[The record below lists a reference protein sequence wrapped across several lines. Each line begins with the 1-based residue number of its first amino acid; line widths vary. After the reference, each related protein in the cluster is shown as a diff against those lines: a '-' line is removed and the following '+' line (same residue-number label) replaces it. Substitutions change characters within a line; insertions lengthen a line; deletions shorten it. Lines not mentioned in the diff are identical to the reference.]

1 MVAPIITFTNVSKR
15 YGDTVV
21 LSEIELEIPNE
32 QTTVIVGQ
40 SGSGKTTLLRMVN
53 GLIKPDSGRLEVFGD
68 LVPEENIENF
78 RRKIGY
84 AVQGA
89 GLFPHVSV
97 KENIVLIAR
106 LVGWSSQDID
116 ERFEMLMRQMELPL
130 DLSDRIPNELS
141 GGQQQRVGLCRA
153 LMLKPK
159 LLLLDEPFSAVD
171 PLTRLELYEVVEK
184 LISNEAVSIVMV
196 SHDLGEAKRLGD
208 RMVVLQNGIIL
219 QNDLISNVIGN
230 PATPYVERLVQSAT

>member
-106 LVGWSSQDID
+106 LVGWSSQDLD

-130 DLSDRIPNELS
+130 DLSHRIPNELS

>member
-1 MVAPIITFTNVSKR
+1 MVTPIITFTNVSKR

-21 LSEIELEIPNE
+21 LSEIELEIPNG

-106 LVGWSSQDID
+106 LEGWSSQDLD

-153 LMLKPK
+153 LLLKPK

-208 RMVVLQNGIIL
+208 RMVVLQNGILL

>member
-1 MVAPIITFTNVSKR
+1 MVTPIITFTNLSKR

-21 LSEIELEIPNE
+21 LSEIELEIPNG

-53 GLIKPDSGRLEVFGD
+53 GLIRPDSGRLEVFGD

-106 LVGWSSQDID
+106 LVGWSIEDID

-184 LISNEAVSIVMV
+184 LNTNEAVSIVMV

>member
-1 MVAPIITFTNVSKR
+1 MVTPIITFTNVSKR

-21 LSEIELEIPNE
+21 LSEIELEIPNG

-53 GLIKPDSGRLEVFGD
+53 GQIKPDSGRLEVFGD

-106 LVGWSSQDID
+106 LVGWSLEDID

-184 LISNEAVSIVMV
+184 LNTNEAVSIVMV

-230 PATPYVERLVQSAT
+230 PATPYVERLIQSAT

>member
-1 MVAPIITFTNVSKR
+1 MVTPIITFTNVSKR

-21 LSEIELEIPNE
+21 LSEIELEIPNG

-106 LVGWSSQDID
+106 LEGWSSQDLD

-196 SHDLGEAKRLGD
+196 SHDLSEAKRLGD

>member
-84 AVQGA
+84 ALQGA

-106 LVGWSSQDID
+106 LVGWSSQDLD

>member
-1 MVAPIITFTNVSKR
+1 MVTPIITFTNVSKR

-89 GLFPHVSV
+89 GLFPHLSV

-106 LVGWSSQDID
+106 LEGWSSQDLD
-116 ERFEMLMRQMELPL
+116 ERFEMLMCQMELPL

>member
-1 MVAPIITFTNVSKR
+1 MVTPIITFTNVSKR
-15 YGDTVV
+15 YGDSLV
-21 LSEIELEIPNE
+21 LSEIVLEIPNQ

-53 GLIKPDSGRLEVFGD
+53 GLIRPDSGRLEVFGD

-106 LVGWSSQDID
+106 LEGWSLEDID

-184 LISNEAVSIVMV
+184 LISNEAVTIVMV

>member
-106 LVGWSSQDID
+106 LVGWSSQDLD

-184 LISNEAVSIVMV
+184 LNTNEAVSIVMV

>member
-1 MVAPIITFTNVSKR
+1 MVMPIITFTNVSKR
-15 YGDTVV
+15 YGDNVV
-21 LSEIELEIPNE
+21 LSEIELEIPNG

-106 LVGWSSQDID
+106 LVGWSSQDLD

>member
-106 LVGWSSQDID
+106 LVGWSIEDID

-184 LISNEAVSIVMV
+184 LNTNEAVSIVMV

>member
-106 LVGWSSQDID
+106 LVGWSIEDID

>member
-1 MVAPIITFTNVSKR
+1 MVTPIITFTNVSKR
-15 YGDTVV
+15 YGDIVV
-21 LSEIELEIPNE
+21 LSEIELEISNG

-89 GLFPHVSV
+89 GLFPHLSV

-106 LVGWSSQDID
+106 LEGWSSQDLD

-230 PATPYVERLVQSAT
+230 PATPHVERLVQSAT

>member
-1 MVAPIITFTNVSKR
+1 MVTPIITFTNVSKR
-15 YGDTVV
+15 YGDSVV
-21 LSEIELEIPNE
+21 LSEIVLEIPNQ

-53 GLIKPDSGRLEVFGD
+53 GLIRPDSGRLEVFGD

-106 LVGWSSQDID
+106 LEGWSLEDID

-184 LISNEAVSIVMV
+184 LNTNEAVSIVMV

-219 QNDLISNVIGN
+219 QNDLIRNVIGN

>member
-1 MVAPIITFTNVSKR
+1 MVTPIITFTNVSKR
-15 YGDTVV
+15 YGDSVV
-21 LSEIELEIPNE
+21 LSEIVLEIPNQ

-53 GLIKPDSGRLEVFGD
+53 GLIRPDSGRLEVFGD

-106 LVGWSSQDID
+106 LERWSLEDID

-130 DLSDRIPNELS
+130 ELSDRIPNELS

-171 PLTRLELYEVVEK
+171 PLTRLELYEVVEN
-184 LISNEAVSIVMV
+184 LNTNEAVSIVMV

>member
-1 MVAPIITFTNVSKR
+1 MVMPIITFTNVSKR

-21 LSEIELEIPNE
+21 LSEIELEIPNG

-89 GLFPHVSV
+89 GLFPHLSV

-106 LVGWSSQDID
+106 LEGWSSQDLD

-153 LMLKPK
+153 LLLKPK

>member
-1 MVAPIITFTNVSKR
+1 MVTPIITFTNVSKR
-15 YGDTVV
+15 YGDSVV
-21 LSEIELEIPNE
+21 LSEIVLEIPNQ

-53 GLIKPDSGRLEVFGD
+53 GLIRPDSGRLEVFGD

-78 RRKIGY
+78 RRKMGY

-89 GLFPHVSV
+89 GLFPHFSV

-106 LVGWSSQDID
+106 LEGWSLEDID

-184 LISNEAVSIVMV
+184 LNTNEAVSIVMV

-219 QNDLISNVIGN
+219 QNDLIRNVIGN

>member
-1 MVAPIITFTNVSKR
+1 MVTPIITFTNVSKR

-21 LSEIELEIPNE
+21 LSEIELEIPNG

-68 LVPEENIENF
+68 LVPKENIENF

-106 LVGWSSQDID
+106 LVGWSSQDLD

>member
-1 MVAPIITFTNVSKR
+1 MVTPIITFINVSKR
-15 YGDTVV
+15 YGDSVV
-21 LSEIELEIPNE
+21 LSEIVLEIPNQ

-53 GLIKPDSGRLEVFGD
+53 GLIRPDSGRLEVFGD

-106 LVGWSSQDID
+106 LEGWSLEDID

-130 DLSDRIPNELS
+130 ELSDRIPNELS

>member
-1 MVAPIITFTNVSKR
+1 MVTPIITFTNVSKR

-21 LSEIELEIPNE
+21 LSEIELEIPNG

-68 LVPEENIENF
+68 LVPMENIENF

-89 GLFPHVSV
+89 GLFPHLSV

-106 LVGWSSQDID
+106 LEGWSSQDLD

-184 LISNEAVSIVMV
+184 LNTNEAVSIVMV

>member
-1 MVAPIITFTNVSKR
+1 MVTPIITFTNVSKR

-21 LSEIELEIPNE
+21 LSEIELEIPNG

-89 GLFPHVSV
+89 GLFPHLSV

-106 LVGWSSQDID
+106 LVGWSPEDID
-116 ERFEMLMRQMELPL
+116 ERYEMLMRQMELPL

-184 LISNEAVSIVMV
+184 LITNEAVSIVMV

>member
-1 MVAPIITFTNVSKR
+1 MVAPIITFTNLSKR

-21 LSEIELEIPNE
+21 LSEIELEIPNG

-106 LVGWSSQDID
+106 LVGWSSQDLD

>member
-1 MVAPIITFTNVSKR
+1 MVTPIITFTNVSKR

-21 LSEIELEIPNE
+21 LSEIELEIPNG

-106 LVGWSSQDID
+106 LEGWSLEDID

-230 PATPYVERLVQSAT
+230 PATPYVERLIQSAT

>member
-53 GLIKPDSGRLEVFGD
+53 GLIRPDSGRLEIFGD

-106 LVGWSSQDID
+106 LEGWSLEDID

>member
-1 MVAPIITFTNVSKR
+1 MVTPIITLLTYQNDTAIPLSYQRLSSKFP
-15 YGDTVV
+15 T
-21 LSEIELEIPNE
+21 SK
-32 QTTVIVGQ
+32 TVIVGQ

-106 LVGWSSQDID
+106 LVGWSSQDLD

-130 DLSDRIPNELS
+130 DLSDRIPMNYQ
-141 GGQQQRVGLCRA
+141 G
-153 LMLKPK
+153 
-159 LLLLDEPFSAVD
+159 
-171 PLTRLELYEVVEK
+171 
-184 LISNEAVSIVMV
+184 
-196 SHDLGEAKRLGD
+196 
-208 RMVVLQNGIIL
+208 
-219 QNDLISNVIGN
+219 
-230 PATPYVERLVQSAT
+230 SATESWIMSSFNVETKTITAR

>member
-15 YGDTVV
+15 YGDTFV

-106 LVGWSSQDID
+106 LVGWSSQDLD

>member
-1 MVAPIITFTNVSKR
+1 MVMPIITFTKVSKR

-21 LSEIELEIPNE
+21 LSEIDLEIPN
-32 QTTVIVGQ
+32 QRTTVIVGQ

-53 GLIKPDSGRLEVFGD
+53 GLIRPDSGRLEVFGD
-68 LVPEENIENF
+68 LVPEGNIENF

-106 LVGWSSQDID
+106 LVGWSSQDLD

>member
-1 MVAPIITFTNVSKR
+1 MVTSIITFTNVSKL
-15 YGDTVV
+15 YGDNVV
-21 LSEIELEIPNE
+21 LSDIELEIPNQ

-53 GLIKPDSGRLEVFGD
+53 GLIRPDSGRLEVFGD

-89 GLFPHVSV
+89 GLFPHLSV

-106 LVGWSSQDID
+106 LEGWSPEDID

-130 DLSDRIPNELS
+130 DLSGRIPNELS

-184 LISNEAVSIVMV
+184 LNTNEAVGIVMV

-208 RMVVLQNGIIL
+208 RMVVLQNGKIL
-219 QNDLISNVIGN
+219 QNDLIINVIGN

>member
-1 MVAPIITFTNVSKR
+1 MVTPIITFTNVSKR

-68 LVPEENIENF
+68 LVPEEDIENF

-106 LVGWSSQDID
+106 LEGWSSQDLD

>member
-1 MVAPIITFTNVSKR
+1 MVTPIITFTNVSKR
-15 YGDTVV
+15 YGDSVV
-21 LSEIELEIPNE
+21 LSEIDLEIPNG

-68 LVPEENIENF
+68 LVPEDNIENF

-106 LVGWSSQDID
+106 LVGWSREDID

>member
-1 MVAPIITFTNVSKR
+1 MVSPIITFTNLSKR

-21 LSEIELEIPNE
+21 LSEIELEIPNG

-106 LVGWSSQDID
+106 LEGWSNEDID

-184 LISNEAVSIVMV
+184 LNTNEAVSIVMV

>member
-68 LVPEENIENF
+68 LIPEENIESF

-89 GLFPHVSV
+89 GLFPHLSV

-106 LVGWSSQDID
+106 LEGWSSQDLD

-196 SHDLGEAKRLGD
+196 SHDLSEAKRLGD

>member
-1 MVAPIITFTNVSKR
+1 MVMPIITFTNVSKR
-15 YGDTVV
+15 YGDNVV
-21 LSEIELEIPNE
+21 LSEIELEIPNG

-89 GLFPHVSV
+89 GLFPHISV

-106 LVGWSSQDID
+106 LVGWSSQDLD

>member
-106 LVGWSSQDID
+106 LVGWSSQDLD

-196 SHDLGEAKRLGD
+196 SHDLSEAKRLGD

>member
-106 LVGWSSQDID
+106 LVGWSLEDID

>member
-1 MVAPIITFTNVSKR
+1 MVTPIITFTNVSKR

-21 LSEIELEIPNE
+21 LSEIELEIPNG

-68 LVPEENIENF
+68 LVPEENVENF

-89 GLFPHVSV
+89 GLFPHLSV

-106 LVGWSSQDID
+106 LEGWSSQDLD

-196 SHDLGEAKRLGD
+196 SHDLSEAKRLGD

>member
-1 MVAPIITFTNVSKR
+1 MVMPIITFTNVSKR
-15 YGDTVV
+15 YGDNVV
-21 LSEIELEIPNE
+21 LSEIELEIPNG

-106 LVGWSSQDID
+106 LEGWSLEDID